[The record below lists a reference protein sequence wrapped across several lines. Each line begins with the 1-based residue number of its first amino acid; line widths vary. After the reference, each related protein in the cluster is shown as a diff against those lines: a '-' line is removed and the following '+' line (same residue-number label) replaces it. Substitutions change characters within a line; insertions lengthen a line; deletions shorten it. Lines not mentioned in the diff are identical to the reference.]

1 MKLKRIYI
9 ENYKTYRKLDLNL
22 EVTDER
28 PIILIGGANGCG
40 KTTLFDA
47 IYHALYGLQITNRRQ
62 FEEIFNS
69 GVKNEVGMVDKSIVL
84 EVTFSGRVLG
94 QETPYKL
101 RRSYLYTGE
110 RVLESV
116 VLNMD
121 GNTYTYGSGSTVAQR
136 STNEMIVNKIISANL
151 PAELSNYFLFDA
163 MKTSDLVKE
172 EQINKLIMKN
182 INSVMGFNKYTQLE
196 NAASVYLDEKKA
208 ERLENENMRKEY
220 IHLTRQKV
228 ELEKEVAQ
236 LNDDYNAALNYAN
249 EHKQQYEQLK
259 EGRNSDD
266 VVRDKMRQIE
276 ESINNYAKK
285 EKEYR
290 QDADTISKEI
300 ELKVIMPKLANII
313 STEVELILN
322 EKEDVSAARGNI
334 LNAQQIE
341 MVTESV
347 VSLLQERYPQMGKIS
362 IGEIVEE
369 IKRAQ
374 DNSDDY
380 NDKYSYLN
388 EADTNVLRNLVQQS
402 YTNPFLALD
411 ERRGSLELELAD
423 MPKKNEQL
431 EEYKRVL
438 IGKDYS
444 IIELYEANDR
454 KISELKTKM
463 VEKKNDIKE
472 LERKISTYD
481 YDMPQVPDPQYDM
494 LCKLPS
500 FFKSLSRK
508 LLQAKKANIERM
520 MKEQLNINLV
530 IYAGYIGRVELSAD
544 DSDEIS
550 FKMFHKNGNE
560 IYLSQLNAGAKQT
573 VMQVLLK
580 VLYELGDY
588 DPPVMIDTVMGV
600 LDKESREVIINH
612 YFPDLAHQTIL
623 LSTDTEITTE
633 TDFKKIVA
641 YVAKTYTLHRD
652 QEQQCTM
659 VSEDYFG
666 LQTYD
671 FFFLKVHIKSV

>member
-69 GVKNEVGMVDKSIVL
+69 GVKNEVGMVDRSIVL

-388 EADTNVLRNLVQQS
+388 DADTNVLRNFVQQS

-671 FFFLKVHIKSV
+671 F

>member
-69 GVKNEVGMVDKSIVL
+69 GVKNEVGMVDRSIVL

-623 LSTDTEITTE
+623 LSTDTEITIE

-671 FFFLKVHIKSV
+671 F